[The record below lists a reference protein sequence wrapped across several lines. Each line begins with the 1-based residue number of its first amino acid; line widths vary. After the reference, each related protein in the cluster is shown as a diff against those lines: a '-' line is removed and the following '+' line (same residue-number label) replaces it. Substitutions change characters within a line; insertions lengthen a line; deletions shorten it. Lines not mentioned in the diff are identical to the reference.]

1 MSNEIALVLNRFEVK
16 SLTEADRT
24 FWVYTCRFDEPPDG
38 TEFYRRLASVAYR
51 VGVVAV
57 AIRSRPE
64 LLTRDPIAPEHLQG
78 EGWGLTL
85 QETRVLDAQRPGDRQ
100 ILESFERRFLETEL
114 RRTFR
119 KLEVERAAEGGLI
132 WWVTDGAGIEKSGT
146 GWEVHRGR
154 HIDIHIEE
162 NGQLYLEVD
171 LHYRFHTPQTLHWWV
186 TTFPDIEETIRHVR
200 NTYRKPDKPEP
211 LSWLYESWS
220 EVDPES
226 IEIPNLGISLAEY
239 HRREGA
245 TVEEVQTSKVVYVKR
260 QKLDRTPVAHLSQ
273 RLTPSLTLE
282 MLAVLKE
289 RSDIT
294 AAEKSEIESV
304 FACIRKNLSDR
315 LTESQTT
322 ANRLRES
329 IYGLT
334 AKVTP
339 LRVVGV
345 SLPKAT
351 LLAKGDR
358 SILRVAEVKRAGCAV
373 PGELHLGCLN
383 LFNNARKYPDAVR
396 ECLEKVAQQTGVD
409 LHIDSYRTQQDYP
422 DESLAQT
429 RFWRTWASEG
439 IRTVLVVM
447 PRSERKQTI
456 RKQALQAGMATQFMV
471 PLPKAN
477 DYKAMNVVLGLLCKA
492 GWQPVRLQPQENWAD
507 LVVGFDTGTDRELY
521 YGTSAFAVLADGQ
534 SLGWE
539 LPNVQTGEKF
549 TGAAI
554 WRTVS
559 NLILRFEE
567 KCDRPPRKVLLM
579 RDGLVQSDEFEET
592 IDHLTAE
599 QIAVDVL
606 GVRKSGTGRLGTLQ
620 NGVYQDAPLGST
632 VFSERSFLMITSQ
645 AIRHNL
651 GSARPLRLVHAYGNT
666 PLATLAV
673 QTYHLT
679 QMHPASGFRA
689 SRLPWVL
696 HLADRSSK
704 EFQRLGD
711 IGLLQNL
718 DRAKLIAV

>member
-1 MSNEIALVLNRFEVK
+1 MSHEIALVLNRFEVK
-16 SLTEADRT
+16 SLTEVDRT

-38 TEFYRRLASVAYR
+38 TEFYRQLASVAYR

-100 ILESFERRFLETEL
+100 ILEMFERRSLETAL
-114 RRTFR
+114 RRISR
-119 KLEVERAAEGGLI
+119 KAEVERATEGGLI
-132 WWVTDGAGIEKSGT
+132 WWVKDGAGIEKSGN
-146 GWEVHRGR
+146 GWEIHRGR

-171 LHYRFHTPQTLHWWV
+171 LHYRFHTPQTLHWWL
-186 TTFPDIEETIRHVR
+186 TQFPELEDRIRHVR
-200 NTYRKPDKPEP
+200 NTYCQPNQSEY
-211 LSWLYESWS
+211 LGWLYEGCS
-220 EVDPES
+220 DES
-226 IEIPNLGISLAEY
+226 PAAVQIPKLGISLAEY
-239 HRREGA
+239 HRRAGA
-245 TVEEVQTSKVVYVKR
+245 TEEAVQTSKVVYVKR

-282 MLAVLKE
+282 MLSSLLEIPDNKQLKE
-289 RSDIT
+289 
-294 AAEKSEIESV
+294 EV
-304 FACIRKNLSDR
+304 FACFRAKLDTR

-322 ANRLRES
+322 ANLIRQRV
-329 IYGLT
+329 YNLT
-334 AKVTP
+334 TEVISMP
-339 LRVVGV
+339 VMGV
-345 SLPKAT
+345 ALPKAI

-358 SILRVAEVKRAGCAV
+358 VVDKVGKVRYSGCIQAGET
-373 PGELHLGCLN
+373 ELGYLN
-383 LFNNARKYPDAVR
+383 LCNDEPAYPMEVRK
-396 ECLEKVAQQTGVD
+396 CLEEVAHKTGVPLD
-409 LHIDSYRTQQDYP
+409 LTSYRTVQDYP
-422 DESLAQT
+422 TEGLGQN
-429 RFWRTWASEG
+429 RFWQKWAREG
-439 IRTVLVVM
+439 IRTVLVRM
-447 PRSERKQTI
+447 DWASNERKQTL
-456 RKQALQAGMATQFMV
+456 RKQALQVGIATQFMV
-471 PLPKAN
+471 PKDEN
-477 DYKAMNVVLGLLCKA
+477 NKFKAMNVVLGLLCKA
-492 GWQPVRLQPQENWAD
+492 SWQPVRLQPQANWAD
-507 LVVGFDTGTDRELY
+507 LVVGFDTGTDRSLY

-567 KCDRPPRKVLLM
+567 KCDRPPHKVLLM

-592 IDHLTAE
+592 IGHLTAE

-606 GVRKSGTGRLGTLQ
+606 GVRKSGTGRLGILQ

-651 GSARPLRLVHAYGNT
+651 GSARPLRVVHSYGDT
-666 PLATLAV
+666 PLTTLAE

-679 QMHPASGFRA
+679 QLHPASGFRA